1 MNTCVNTC
9 GVEERAANREYIT
22 NKAVIAFPMPEKR
35 PSTKNFKSYPLMN
48 NGCFTW
54 NKPIRRLCFLR
65 AGDMGLAK
73 EEYHFAQQFF
83 VEGDDIKHLYQVL
96 HEHFAGRRVGQ
107 PTQTWFDDAEQPE
120 PKITVK
126 KTDPESTSHKPI
138 RTEKPHEQFPDIE
151 L

>member
-1 MNTCVNTC
+1 
-9 GVEERAANREYIT
+9 
-22 NKAVIAFPMPEKR
+22 MPEKR

-54 NKPIRRLCFLR
+54 NKGIRRLLFLR
-65 AGDMGLAK
+65 AGDTDLTK
-73 EEYHFAQQFF
+73 EEYHYAQQFF

-96 HEHFAGRRVGQ
+96 HEHFAAPRSIGK
-107 PTQTWFDDAEQPE
+107 PTTEWFDDAEKPE

-126 KTDPESTSHKPI
+126 RADPERLDHAPI
-138 RTEKPHEQFPDIE
+138 RTEKPHEKFPDIK

>member
-1 MNTCVNTC
+1 
-9 GVEERAANREYIT
+9 
-22 NKAVIAFPMPEKR
+22 MPEKR
-35 PSTKNFKSYPLMN
+35 PSTKNFKSYPLMH

-54 NKPIRRLCFLR
+54 NKGIRRLVFLR
-65 AGDMGLAK
+65 AGDMDLAK

-96 HEHFAGRRVGQ
+96 HEHFANPRHLASNGK
-107 PTQTWFDDAEQPE
+107 PTTEWFDDAAKPE

-126 KTDPESTSHKPI
+126 KTDPNRKDHQPI
-138 RTEKPHEQFPDIE
+138 RTEKPHEKFPDIE